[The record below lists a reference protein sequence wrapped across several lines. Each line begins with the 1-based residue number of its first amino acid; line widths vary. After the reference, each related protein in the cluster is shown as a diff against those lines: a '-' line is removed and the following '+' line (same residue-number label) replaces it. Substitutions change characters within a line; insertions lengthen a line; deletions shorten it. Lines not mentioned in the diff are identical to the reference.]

1 MNQPASLLSV
11 NSSLKVTIYPEAQY
25 SVFSAEVKYIMLCM
39 VLWRWG
45 EYPVDKSW
53 FMARNRV
60 SKGYWFIHLTC
71 LSFVLIKKYD

>member
-11 NSSLKVTIYPEAQY
+11 KVNIYPETQY
-25 SVFSAEVKYIMLCM
+25 NVFSAEVKYIMLCM
-39 VLWRWG
+39 DLWRRG

-60 SKGYWFIHLTC
+60 SKGF
-71 LSFVLIKKYD
+71 